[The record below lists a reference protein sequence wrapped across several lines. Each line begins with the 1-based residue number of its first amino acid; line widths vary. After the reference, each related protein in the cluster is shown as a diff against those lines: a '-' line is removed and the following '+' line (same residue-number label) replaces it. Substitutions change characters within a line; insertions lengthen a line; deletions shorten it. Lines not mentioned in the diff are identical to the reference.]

1 MPIEDFLSLRTIV
14 FQDAALQETLRAAP
28 TDDALHQ
35 AVLALAA
42 ARDLA
47 LTADDLRAIVA
58 ANRRGW
64 LERWLYQ

>member
-14 FQDAALQETLRAAP
+14 F
-28 TDDALHQ
+28 Q